1 MKTLMLVLFSTASFA
16 HEMTPTYFEP
26 KNSIYNEVYEID
38 MLLINRREDQTY
50 YEISVLDENFEPI
63 VFASK
68 DKLIDAKPYARYPF
82 TLFVREKDLDRVVY
96 ICTVS
101 KTPKG
106 TVNSSGV
113 TTRICSKRKTQ

>member
-1 MKTLMLVLFSTASFA
+1 MLVLFSTASFA

-26 KNSIYNEVYEID
+26 KSSIYNEVYEVN

-68 DKLIDAKPYARYPF
+68 DKLMNVKPYTRYPF
-82 TLFVREKDLDRVVY
+82 TLFVRERDLNRVVY

-113 TTRICSKRKTQ
+113 TTRICSKRKKQ